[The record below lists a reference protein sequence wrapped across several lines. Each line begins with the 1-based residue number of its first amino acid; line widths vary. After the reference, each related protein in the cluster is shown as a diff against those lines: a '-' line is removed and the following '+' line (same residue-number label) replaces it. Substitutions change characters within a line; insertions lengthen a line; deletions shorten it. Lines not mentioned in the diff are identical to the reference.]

1 MGAPRGHGRTAD
13 ATVAVTA
20 PATTGPG
27 EPDPRFD
34 ALHPSGQ
41 ILFRSCRG
49 GYLHSVVLGESAL
62 SFAADDLVDAVLL
75 TAQVSHLR
83 AVMDVRQQIIDS
95 GFTPSAELAGPEDLE
110 AAEAELVNHRG
121 RN

>member
-1 MGAPRGHGRTAD
+1 MGIPRGRGSSKAE
-13 ATVAVTA
+13 VTA

-62 SFAADDLVDAVLL
+62 SFAADDLVHAVLL
-75 TAQVSHLR
+75 TAHVSHLR

-110 AAEAELVNHRG
+110 AAERELVNHRG
-121 RN
+121 WN

>member
-1 MGAPRGHGRTAD
+1 MTAP
-13 ATVAVTA
+13 VTA
-20 PATTGPG
+20 LPG

-41 ILFRSCRG
+41 IMFRSCRG
-49 GYLHSVVLGESAL
+49 GYLHSVVLGEAAL
-62 SFAADDLVDAVLL
+62 SSFAADDLVDAVLL
-75 TAQVSHLR
+75 TARVSHLR

-95 GFTPSAELAGPEDLE
+95 GFTPSTELATPSDLE
-110 AAEAELVNHRG
+110 TAETELVNHRG

>member
-1 MGAPRGHGRTAD
+1 MTPPTS
-13 ATVAVTA
+13 
-20 PATTGPG
+20 TGLG
-27 EPDPRFD
+27 DPDPRFD

-49 GYLHSVVLGESAL
+49 GYLHSVVLGESVL

-75 TAQVSHLR
+75 AAQVSHLR

-95 GFTPSAELAGPEDLE
+95 GFTPSAELATPKDLE
-110 AAEAELVNHRG
+110 TAEAELANHRG

>member
-1 MGAPRGHGRTAD
+1 MGAPRGSGGTPD
-13 ATVAVTA
+13 AKAAVTA
-20 PATTGPG
+20 TGLG

-41 ILFRSCRG
+41 ILFRSCHG

-75 TAQVSHLR
+75 TARVSHLR

-95 GFTPSAELAGPEDLE
+95 GFTPSAELAAPEDLE
-110 AAEAELVNHRG
+110 AAETELVNHRG